1 MKTIFLFLLSL
12 CFSSFLLA
20 QQQGTI
26 NYLSTRTISLEGVDL
41 GEEAMEMISSMLGEN
56 GIQDRAT
63 LQFQGNIS
71 IYKPIVQAEQTR
83 ENGATTVVIRR
94 VGQELQFYTDWST
107 KEIIYADNIF
117 DQPFLISD
125 QWANIDWQLDTE
137 APISMDYQLPAK
149 RATATLDDGTEI
161 VAWYSEALPLPFGP
175 REYGGLP
182 GIIVHLEEQAEDGLT
197 TYQITSIDLETE
209 VGKIEPPATGRP
221 VDRAKFAELFEE
233 RMSKQD
239 GPIMIRREVST
250 DGGF

>member
-1 MKTIFLFLLSL
+1 MKTIFLFLFSL
-12 CFSSFLLA
+12 CFSSFLLG

-125 QWANIDWQLDTE
+125 QWANINWQLDT
-137 APISMDYQLPAK
+137 
-149 RATATLDDGTEI
+149 
-161 VAWYSEALPLPFGP
+161 
-175 REYGGLP
+175 
-182 GIIVHLEEQAEDGLT
+182 
-197 TYQITSIDLETE
+197 
-209 VGKIEPPATGRP
+209 
-221 VDRAKFAELFEE
+221 
-233 RMSKQD
+233 
-239 GPIMIRREVST
+239 
-250 DGGF
+250 